1 MALTTMTT
9 EARSSGGRGL
19 LRLFQRRDTFWGI
32 LSADDRESCIDRKT
46 RRTFGGIE
54 AFGIAGVLRT
64 RWNEEIY
71 PKIRQLLQS
80 RKAWIFKQVGTEVL
94 YAFHLYVTAN
104 AGEIVP
110 SFVAICYR
118 IDVAQRIIK
127 LVKSSR
133 YLEDIGLHYY
143 SFNSYLNS
151 TGGTGRND
159 LHVNSTNVCGELIY
173 ILRGD
178 NPPRRCT
185 LGGCIKLDDRVFGL
199 TIAHVLFD
207 EVPPSEQGDSFID
220 DVQSQMKLVLES
232 DDDSSL
238 TDWAISEVEKDPD
251 FSEDQNI
258 EVSPDLS
265 RCFWS
270 MEYPESAK
278 FHGYRLLAAKREQLP
293 ICQVDVRRDWLLTTF
308 EELLPFHEE
317 LQESFPSYHNEL
329 KKPSGEVV
337 RIHDIQYEPV
347 DTNVSLCLGSST
359 SSRPAYIS
367 TTLTGLYIPTTRA
380 VVDTWSCTSTASMSY
395 TLFQWCRLTLYSY
408 WR

>member
-1 MALTTMTT
+1 M
-9 EARSSGGRGL
+9 
-19 LRLFQRRDTFWGI
+19 
-32 LSADDRESCIDRKT
+32 
-46 RRTFGGIE
+46 
-54 AFGIAGVLRT
+54 
-64 RWNEEIY
+64 
-71 PKIRQLLQS
+71 
-80 RKAWIFKQVGTEVL
+80 
-94 YAFHLYVTAN
+94 
-104 AGEIVP
+104 
-110 SFVAICYR
+110 
-118 IDVAQRIIK
+118 
-127 LVKSSR
+127 
-133 YLEDIGLHYY
+133 
-143 SFNSYLNS
+143 
-151 TGGTGRND
+151 
-159 LHVNSTNVCGELIY
+159 
-173 ILRGD
+173 
-178 NPPRRCT
+178 
-185 LGGCIKLDDRVFGL
+185 KLDDRLFGL

-207 EVPPSEQGDSFID
+207 EVAPPEQGDSFTD

-258 EVSPDLS
+258 EVSPDLL

-270 MEYPESAK
+270 MEYPEAAK
-278 FHGYRLLAAKREQLP
+278 FHANRLLAAKREQLP

-337 RIHDIQYEPV
+337 MIHDIQYEPV
-347 DTNVSLCLGSST
+347 DTKVSLCLGSST

-367 TTLTGLYIPTTRA
+367 TTLTGLYIPTTGA